1 MTTHHVLLHVEE
13 QSNDKVYN
21 LPIHRWLDILW
32 YNHCKGFVGCNVQ
45 NKRSF
50 AEKKHLKKKRTL
62 PRTNN
67 SQDQQLIAMNKQGM
81 LKDNHICIF
90 KIGLFS
96 ALGNIRNLPSPSD
109 FFDKKELTQHHLET
123 ILEQVQACLFLGNFT
138 SLGKLFQPCI
148 RTRWELGGFL
158 NKPSRN

>member
-50 AEKKHLKKKRTL
+50 AEKKHLKKKTYPPQNQQFAGPTAYRHEQARHVKGQPYL
-62 PRTNN
+62 HF
-67 SQDQQLIAMNKQGM
+67 QDWPFQCFGKHQKPAIP
-81 LKDNHICIF
+81 
-90 KIGLFS
+90 
-96 ALGNIRNLPSPSD
+96 IR
-109 FFDKKELTQHHLET
+109 FF
-123 ILEQVQACLFLGNFT
+123 
-138 SLGKLFQPCI
+138 
-148 RTRWELGGFL
+148 
-158 NKPSRN
+158 